1 MAVTMALRDTNC
13 EKESRGCEMKE
24 YRTAVVV
31 GVASGG
37 EGWSVTVTRWLEA
50 VVERLAAMMGWLAT
64 VIRVMTTVVGWL
76 ASSDN
81 DGVTRDRNGVAV
93 VVVGWPATELSY

>member
-1 MAVTMALRDTNC
+1 M
-13 EKESRGCEMKE
+13 
-24 YRTAVVV
+24 
-31 GVASGG
+31 
-37 EGWSVTVTRWLEA
+37 
-50 VVERLAAMMGWLAT
+50 ERLAAMMGWLAT

-93 VVVGWPATELSY
+93 VVVGWPATELSCWE

>member
-1 MAVTMALRDTNC
+1 MGLRDTNC
-13 EKESRGCEMKE
+13 EKESRGL
-24 YRTAVVV
+24 
-31 GVASGG
+31 
-37 EGWSVTVTRWLEA
+37 TRWLEA

-93 VVVGWPATELSY
+93 VVVGWPATELSC